1 MMRDRYPFKN
11 AALFILACLALLS
24 SCAKPIQESP
34 PAAQWQCDPWADQ
47 AVQSGDWEKAQVLH
61 ELFLMNQP
69 SNCLALYHLGYI
81 RGKLGERQEEVDLYN
96 QALDCGYD
104 RDVQLYFNL
113 GMAYADLGQT
123 AQALS
128 VFQRAAAIEPDN
140 ADIHFG
146 TGLMAFETEQP
157 VLAENEL
164 NRAISLDSRHWEARL
179 TLARLYL
186 DQSRWK
192 LARSQLEQVQKGD
205 PENPQTRELL
215 QILED
220 RRSGQY

>member
-1 MMRDRYPFKN
+1 MRDRYSFKK

-24 SCAKPIQESP
+24 SCAKPIQQSP
-34 PAAQWQCDPWADQ
+34 PAAEWQCDRRADR
-47 AVQSGDWEKAQVLH
+47 AVQSGDLIKAQVLH
-61 ELFLMNQP
+61 ELFLLNQP

-96 QALDCGYD
+96 QAMDCGYD
-104 RDVQLYFNL
+104 RNVQLYFNL
-113 GMAYADLGQT
+113 GMAYADLGHT

-146 TGLMAFETEQP
+146 IGLMAFEAEQP

-164 NRAISLDSRHWEARL
+164 NRAIRLDSRHWEAYL
-179 TLARLYL
+179 VLARLYL

-192 LARSQLEQVQKGD
+192 SARNQLEQVQKGD
-205 PENPQTRELL
+205 PENPQTQELL

-220 RRSGQY
+220 RQSGEY